1 MEQSTRLFKNLFH
14 KSFTWLHSGLL
25 VSLVFSFLFLSFF
38 FFPCVACL
46 LVCVCVRAGL
56 GFSTS
61 VPNLEQAWPLSALF
75 RAGCAAQLSV
85 ESLPC
90 LAYQRG
96 RQLFNVVMDQPQ
108 YWRIVKVDLPL
119 NLVLPGTEFTVL
131 PAEASMKPSK
141 STGYTWK
148 ILKN

>member
-1 MEQSTRLFKNLFH
+1 VTAFGFVGFSCLFF
-14 KSFTWLHSGLL
+14 SFL
-25 VSLVFSFLFLSFF
+25 VFLFLSLR
-38 FFPCVACL
+38 CLLACL
-46 LVCVCVRAGL
+46 CVCVRAGL

-141 STGYTWK
+141 STGYT
-148 ILKN
+148 